1 MSETDTRGQ
10 QRAPGR
16 RRAPG
21 RSGARG
27 QQLWPVHVVLAIGAA
42 AMVAP
47 FFWQLLT
54 SLQTFGEATSVP
66 PTFRPGWHWENYSA
80 VFRSTPF
87 LAQFG
92 NTVVITVVRVLA
104 QLLFCSMAGY
114 AFARL
119 RFPGRNALFLVVLS
133 VLMVPSQLYL
143 LPQYQMVMHLGL
155 LNTLGGIV
163 LPGLFSAFG
172 TFMLRQFFLSLPR
185 DVEEAARLD
194 GAGPVRV
201 FWSVML
207 PLAKPGLISLGV
219 LTVLWSWNDLLWPL
233 VVTDDAARM
242 PLSVGLAALQGEH
255 VTDYPVLMAG
265 SLLASL
271 PMIVMFLVAQRR
283 ITEGIAFTG
292 SK

>member
-1 MSETDTRGQ
+1 MSR
-10 QRAPGR
+10 QR
-16 RRAPG
+16 
-21 RSGARG
+21 
-27 QQLWPVHVVLAIGAA
+27 LWPVHVVLAIGAA
-42 AMVAP
+42 AMIAP

-54 SLQTFGEATSVP
+54 SLQTSGEATSVP
-66 PTFRPGWHWENYSA
+66 PHFLPGWHWSNYSA
-80 VFRSTPF
+80 VFRTTPF
-87 LAQFG
+87 LEQFL
-92 NTVVITVVRVLA
+92 NTVTITVVRVVA
-104 QLLFCSMAGY
+104 QLLFCSMAAY

-119 RFPGRNALFLVVLS
+119 RFPGRNALFMVLLA
-133 VLMVPSQLYL
+133 VLMVPGQLFL
-143 LPQYQMVMHLGL
+143 LPQYQLVMHLHL
-155 LNTLGGIV
+155 LNTVAGIV

-172 TFMLRQFFLSLPR
+172 TFMLRQFFMSLPR

-194 GAGPVRV
+194 GAGPLRV

-233 VVTDDAARM
+233 VVTSDANRM
-242 PLSVGLAALQGEH
+242 PLSVGLATLQGEH
-255 VTDYPVLMAG
+255 FTDYPVLMAG

-271 PMIVMFLVAQRR
+271 PMIIMFLAAQRR

>member
-1 MSETDTRGQ
+1 MSR
-10 QRAPGR
+10 QR
-16 RRAPG
+16 
-21 RSGARG
+21 
-27 QQLWPVHVVLAIGAA
+27 LWPVHVVLAIGAA
-42 AMVAP
+42 AMIAP

-54 SLQTFGEATSVP
+54 SVQSFGEATSVP
-66 PTFRPGWHWENYSA
+66 PTFVPGWHWENYSA
-80 VFRSTPF
+80 VFRTTPF
-87 LAQFG
+87 LEQFL
-92 NTVVITVVRVLA
+92 NTVVITVVRVTA
-104 QLLFCSMAGY
+104 QLLFCSMAAY

-119 RFPGRNALFLVVLS
+119 RFPGRNALFLVILA

-143 LPQYQMVMHLGL
+143 LPQYRIVMNLGL
-155 LNTLGGIV
+155 LNSLTGIV
-163 LPGLFSAFG
+163 LPGMFSAFG
-172 TFMLRQFFLSLPR
+172 TFMLRQFFLSLPK

-194 GAGPVRV
+194 GAGPLRV

-233 VVTDDAARM
+233 VVTSDANRM
-242 PLSVGLAALQGEH
+242 PLSVGLASLQGEH

-271 PMIVMFLVAQRR
+271 PMIIMFIAAQRR

>member
-1 MSETDTRGQ
+1 MSR
-10 QRAPGR
+10 QR
-16 RRAPG
+16 
-21 RSGARG
+21 
-27 QQLWPVHVVLAIGAA
+27 LWPVHVVLAIGAA

-54 SLQTFGEATSVP
+54 SLQTFGQAMHVP
-66 PTFRPGWHWENYSA
+66 PTFTPSWQWSNYA
-80 VFRSTPF
+80 EVFRSTPF
-87 LAQFG
+87 LQQFL

-104 QLLFCSMAGY
+104 QLLFCSMAAY

-119 RFPGRNALFLVVLS
+119 RFPGRNALFLLILA
-133 VLMVPSQLYL
+133 VLMVPGQLYL
-143 LPQYQMVMHLGL
+143 LPQYQMVMQLGQ
-155 LNTLGGIV
+155 LNTLTGIV

-194 GAGPVRV
+194 GAGPFRV
-201 FWSVML
+201 FWSIML

-233 VVTDDAARM
+233 VVTNDADRM
-242 PLSVGLAALQGEH
+242 PLSVGLSSLQGEH

-271 PMIVMFLVAQRR
+271 PMILMFIAAQRR

>member
-1 MSETDTRGQ
+1 MRS
-10 QRAPGR
+10 QR
-16 RRAPG
+16 
-21 RSGARG
+21 
-27 QQLWPVHVVLAIGAA
+27 LWPVHVVLAVGAA

-47 FFWQLLT
+47 FLWQLLT
-54 SLQTFGEATSVP
+54 SLQTLGEATHVP
-66 PTFRPGWHWENYSA
+66 PTFLPGWRWSNYGE
-80 VFRSTPF
+80 VFTSMPF
-87 LAQFG
+87 LRQFL
-92 NTVVITVVRVLA
+92 NTVVITVVRVAA
-104 QLLFCSMAGY
+104 QLLFCSMAAY

-119 RFPGRNALFLVVLS
+119 RFPGRDVLFLLLLS
-133 VLMVPSQLYL
+133 VLMVPSQVYL
-143 LPQYQMVMHLGL
+143 LPQYQILMHLGL
-155 LNTLGGIV
+155 LNTLTGIV

-172 TFMLRQFFLSLPR
+172 TFMLRQFFLSLPV

-194 GAGPVRV
+194 GAGPVRI

-233 VVTDDAARM
+233 VVTSDAGQM
-242 PLSVGLAALQGEH
+242 PLSVGLATLQGEH

-271 PMIVMFLVAQRR
+271 PMIAMFLVSQRR

>member
-1 MSETDTRGQ
+1 MSRQ
-10 QRAPGR
+10 QR
-16 RRAPG
+16 
-21 RSGARG
+21 
-27 QQLWPVHVVLAIGAA
+27 LWPVHVVLAVGAA

-66 PTFRPGWHWENYSA
+66 PTFVPGWHWSNYA
-80 VFRSTPF
+80 EVFRSTPF

-92 NTVVITVVRVLA
+92 NTVLITVVRVLT
-104 QLLFCSMAGY
+104 QLLFCSMAAY
-114 AFARL
+114 AFARM
-119 RFPGRNALFLVVLS
+119 RFPGRDALFLVILS
-133 VLMVPSQLYL
+133 VLMVPGQLYL
-143 LPQYQMVMHLGL
+143 LPQYRMVMNLGL
-155 LNTLGGIV
+155 LNTLTGIV
-163 LPGLFSAFG
+163 LPGMFSAFG

-185 DVEEAARLD
+185 DIEEAARLD
-194 GAGPVRV
+194 GAGPLRV
-201 FWSVML
+201 FWSIVL
-207 PLAKPGLISLGV
+207 PLARPGLISLGV

-233 VVTDDAARM
+233 VVTSDADRM
-242 PLSVGLAALQGEH
+242 PLSVGLATLQGEH

-271 PMIVMFLVAQRR
+271 PMIVMFIAAQRR

>member
-1 MSETDTRGQ
+1 MSR
-10 QRAPGR
+10 QR
-16 RRAPG
+16 
-21 RSGARG
+21 
-27 QQLWPVHVVLAIGAA
+27 LWPVHLVLAVGAA

-54 SLQTFGEATSVP
+54 SLQTLGQATSVP
-66 PTFRPGWHWENYSA
+66 PTFTPSWHWSNYTE
-80 VFRSTPF
+80 VFHSTPF
-87 LAQFG
+87 LRQFL
-92 NTVVITVVRVLA
+92 NTVIITVARVLA
-104 QLLFCSMAGY
+104 QLLFCSMAAY

-119 RFPGRNALFLVVLS
+119 RFPGRNFLFLLILS
-133 VLMVPSQLYL
+133 VLMVPSQVFL
-143 LPQYQMVMHLGL
+143 LPQYQMVSKLNL
-155 LNTLGGIV
+155 LNTLSGIV

-172 TFMLRQFFLSLPR
+172 TFMLRQFFMSLPV

-194 GAGPVRV
+194 GAGPVRI

-207 PLAKPGLISLGV
+207 PLAKPGLISMGV

-233 VVTDDAARM
+233 VVINDDNRM
-242 PLSVGLAALQGEH
+242 PLSVGLATLQGEH

-271 PMIVMFLVAQRR
+271 PMIVMFIAAQRR